1 MKMDTATL
9 NVQGMT
15 CNHCVQTIKGALEKI
30 DGVENVAVA
39 LEKGEVR
46 VKYDSALAKVDQFK
60 RVIVESGYEVS

>member
-1 MKMDTATL
+1 MDTATL

-30 DGVENVAVA
+30 DGVENVAVV

-46 VKYDSALAKVDQFK
+46 VKYDPALAKIDQFK
-60 RVIVESGYEVS
+60 TAIVESGYEVS